1 MESRRSWGIVYVAGA
16 FALIVIGGAF
26 FYSRSGGLKGL
37 LTGGATVRTTDSAIA
52 PTDGAEAIAPAQALS
67 QDLYAGYF
75 NLTQQGSF
83 TSAERDQMLADIVK
97 KDVNP
102 ENVVPA
108 VTLANLNIASTTST
122 DKYLALLAVIL
133 NQASTVK
140 RYELAVF
147 TDNVAAGIKTGSPE
161 LAADA
166 DLYKRIA
173 MAILIMQVPPA
184 LATQHLEVVKSVGA
198 LSRAVSNMAEWNGDP
213 IQALAEADTFN
224 KAQQYVTN
232 SVNDVLV
239 AGEAV
244 MKKPS

>member
-16 FALIVIGGAF
+16 FALIVIGGA
-26 FYSRSGGLKGL
+26 YLVSHNPLRRTVVIGLADGSAAVQG
-37 LTGGATVRTTDSAIA
+37 TGSAAA
-52 PTDGAEAIAPAQALS
+52 PSQALS
-67 QDLYAGYF
+67 QDLYAGYL

-83 TSAERDQMLADIVK
+83 TSAERDQMLAGIVK

-108 VTLANLNIASTTST
+108 VTLANLNIASTTT
-122 DKYLALLAVIL
+122 PDRYLALLAVIL
-133 NQASTVK
+133 NQASIVK

-147 TDNVAAGIKTGSPE
+147 TDNVSAGVKTGSPE

-173 MAILIMQVPPA
+173 IAILIMQVPPA
-184 LATQHLEVVKSVGA
+184 LAPQHLEVVKSVGA
-198 LSRAVSNMAEWNGDP
+198 LAHAVSNMAEWNGDP

-224 KAQQYVTN
+224 KAEQYVAA
-232 SVNDVLV
+232 SVDNVLV
-239 AGEAV
+239 AGEAA
-244 MKKPS
+244 MKKSS